1 MHPFNGKS
9 GFVSPPDRQ
18 VLASGLEFTPMS
30 RPPQNLCL
38 IDYFLSDIKQA
49 LEWSRFLARE
59 REKERR
65 SREILEFLARAR
77 QFPLR
82 PHKLNQIRL
91 LGKWGR

>member
-1 MHPFNGKS
+1 
-9 GFVSPPDRQ
+9 
-18 VLASGLEFTPMS
+18 MS

-38 IDYFLSDIKQA
+38 IDCALSEIKQA
-49 LEWSRFLARE
+49 LTWSQFLARE

-65 SREILEFLARAR
+65 SRKIFEFIARAR

-82 PHKLNQIRL
+82 SHKLNQIRL